1 MNKEALYK
9 IKKMQNNDKVVLVK
23 YGNFYKTY
31 NEDALIIWDVFGYK
45 VKNNLV
51 CFPSN
56 VFSNVVSKLNRL
68 GINVIVINKE
78 NDISYYNSTR
88 DNNYNLYKDKSN
100 IEYNKDIKINQVKLL
115 VEEKLEN
122 SFINYDKL
130 IEFLNTL

>member
-1 MNKEALYK
+1 MNKEALYR

>member
-1 MNKEALYK
+1 MNKEALYR

-68 GINVIVINKE
+68 GISVIVINKE